1 MIFKNKS
8 AYDFM
13 LVGLGNPGAAYE
25 NTRHNVGF
33 AAAKLF
39 AEKHGAVFN
48 KRKFEAEYGE
58 CRVADKRV
66 LVFKPQTF
74 MNNSGRAVSAAA
86 AFFKIPSDRIIV
98 MSDDISLDVGKIR
111 IRRKGSHGGHNGL
124 RDIIELMGTDE
135 IMRIKIGVG
144 AKPHPDYDLADW
156 VLGRFP
162 SEQRTAVEAAL
173 DITVKAAEEIMRNGI
188 DSAMNRYNVCSRG

>member
-1 MIFKNKS
+1 
-8 AYDFM
+8 
-13 LVGLGNPGAAYE
+13 
-25 NTRHNVGF
+25 
-33 AAAKLF
+33 
-39 AEKHGAVFN
+39 
-48 KRKFEAEYGE
+48 
-58 CRVADKRV
+58 
-66 LVFKPQTF
+66 
-74 MNNSGRAVSAAA
+74 
-86 AFFKIPSDRIIV
+86 
-98 MSDDISLDVGKIR
+98 
-111 IRRKGSHGGHNGL
+111 
-124 RDIIELMGTDE
+124 MGTDE